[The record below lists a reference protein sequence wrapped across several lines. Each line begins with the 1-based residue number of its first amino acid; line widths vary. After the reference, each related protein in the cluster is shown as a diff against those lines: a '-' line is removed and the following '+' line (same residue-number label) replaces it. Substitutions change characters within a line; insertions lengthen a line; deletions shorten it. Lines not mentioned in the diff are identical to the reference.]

1 MSVRPQDHHA
11 RFCGHALLVG
21 GGMGACGIGGDDCGG
36 LAVPGHIVFDE
47 ALLICAL
54 FAAAPRPI
62 LHAYCVFTTAC
73 LLRFLACRAPRGLA
87 VTSAVRALQI
97 HIRASSC
104 TRNLDGSHE
113 ARKANED
120 SHNLT
125 HASLPICVRH
135 RPSARSLAK
144 WYPHSYERLLT
155 ANAALCS

>member
-54 FAAAPRPI
+54 FAATPRPI
-62 LHAYCVFTTAC
+62 LHAYFQFTFAYR
-73 LLRFLACRAPRGLA
+73 LRFLACHRVVA

-113 ARKANED
+113 ARKAKED

-125 HASLPICVRH
+125 HVSLPICVRH

-144 WYPHSYERLLT
+144 CYPYSCERLLN